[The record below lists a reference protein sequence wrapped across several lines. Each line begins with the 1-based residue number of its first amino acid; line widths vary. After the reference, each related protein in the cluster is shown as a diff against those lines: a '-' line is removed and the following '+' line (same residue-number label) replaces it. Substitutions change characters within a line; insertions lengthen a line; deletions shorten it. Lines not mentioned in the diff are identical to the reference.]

1 MENSSIENI
10 ESIRIAI
17 QGYPGAFHEIAAK
30 HYHKKREIDIIP
42 AATFEEMIQ
51 IVEDEKKSDGGMM
64 AIENSIA
71 GSLMYNY
78 TLLNESNLKI
88 SGEVYLRIKHNLL
101 AIPGQKIADIKE
113 VYSHPMAIAQCREFF
128 KKYPHIKLIED
139 VDTALSA
146 KMIRDNQMKGAGA
159 IASSL
164 AAEMYEM
171 ETLANGI
178 ETNKRNFTRFLVLN
192 KNDQQIQELPK
203 KVSICFST
211 PHKVGS
217 LHSVLGAL
225 VGNHANMTK
234 IQSVPIL
241 GSEWQYR
248 FFVDF
253 VLEHPVLFSKTM
265 DDLKRLTKG
274 LKILGTYDKG
284 YYHES

>member
-1 MENSSIENI
+1 MEEQEPNNSLPK
-10 ESIRIAI
+10 RIAI

-30 HYHKKREIDIIP
+30 RYHDEKKVDIIP
-42 AATFEEMIQ
+42 AATFEEMIR
-51 IVEDEKKSDGGMM
+51 IAEDHQKSDGGMM

-78 TLLNESNLKI
+78 TLLNESDLKI
-88 SGEVYLRIKHNLL
+88 SGEVYLRIKHNLMAL
-101 AIPGQKIADIKE
+101 PGQDISQLKE
-113 VYSHPMAIAQCREFF
+113 VYSHPMAIAQCRQFF
-128 KKYPHIKLIED
+128 KKHPHIRLIED

-146 KMIRDNQMKGAGA
+146 KMIKDKGMKGAGA

-164 AAEMYEM
+164 AAQLYDM
-171 ETLANGI
+171 EILNEGI
-178 ETNKRNFTRFLVLN
+178 ETNKRNFTRFLVLD
-192 KNDQQIQELPK
+192 KNDNKIQELPK
-203 KVSICFST
+203 KVSVCFST

-253 VLEHPVLFSKTM
+253 VLEHPVLFSKTIE
-265 DDLKRLTKG
+265 DLTRLTKE
-274 LKILGTYDKG
+274 LKILGTYEIG
-284 YYHES
+284 NYHES